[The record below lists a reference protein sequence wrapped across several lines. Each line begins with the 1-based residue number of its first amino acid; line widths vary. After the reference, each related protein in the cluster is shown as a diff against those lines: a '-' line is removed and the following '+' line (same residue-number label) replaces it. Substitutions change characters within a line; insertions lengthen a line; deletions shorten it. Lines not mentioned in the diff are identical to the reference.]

1 MTPSTKIPEEAA
13 FAVRV
18 EFPQDSTNGE
28 QYRKPFVDLPDLV
41 DTHPNEEHHEI
52 AVDFRRHELWNDTR
66 HTLLLLRRRSSR
78 APATSRLVHLLARL
92 TRRISRGALDS
103 TAPSAACGV
112 RQRLQL
118 KNPICVCQRL
128 PLETLAACQADR
140 PPRSE

>member
-41 DTHPNEEHHEI
+41 DTHPNEEHQEI
-52 AVDFRRHELWNDTR
+52 AVESRRHELWNDPR

-78 APATSRLVHLLARL
+78 APATSRFVHLLARL
-92 TRRISRGALDS
+92 TSCR
-103 TAPSAACGV
+103 SAASGAPAVPDC
-112 RQRLQL
+112 
-118 KNPICVCQRL
+118 IDAAA
-128 PLETLAACQADR
+128 PLVGC
-140 PPRSE
+140 SGC